1 MNDRS
6 FHLIAGAIF
15 TVVALLQALR
25 IYMGW
30 PVTIGGWS
38 APMWISWIAVVIAGG
53 LSYVAFALKSH
64 R

>member
-1 MNDRS
+1 MNDKS
-6 FHLIAGAIF
+6 FHLIAGVIF

-30 PVTIGGWS
+30 PVTIGGWD
-38 APMWISWIAVVIAGG
+38 APMWISWIAVVVTGG
-53 LSYVAFALKSH
+53 LSYFAWTLESH